1 MEEVK
6 MKETNLVVKEYKRMS
21 SLFKGVD
28 ESKVKLV
35 DELLKKAAFLKVE
48 LDKLENSISQTY
60 VVQTSSKGNQRVNL
74 AYKTYLQS
82 LSTYQSIIKT
92 LNAILGRDIDDG
104 DDLFD
109 DFIKGV
115 NCRVSL
121 LVFLAD

>member
-1 MEEVK
+1 

-92 LNAILGRDIDDG
+92 VNAILGRDIDDG

-115 NCRVSL
+115 NL
-121 LVFLAD
+121 